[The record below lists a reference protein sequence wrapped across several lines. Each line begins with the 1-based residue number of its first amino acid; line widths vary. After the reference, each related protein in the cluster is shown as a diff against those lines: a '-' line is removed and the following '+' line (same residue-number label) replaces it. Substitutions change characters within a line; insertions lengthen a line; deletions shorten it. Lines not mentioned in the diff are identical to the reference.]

1 MNCEESKELLAEFS
15 LGQLDPGRMNE
26 VREHLHEGCAVCA
39 KELTEIVE
47 AWARLATNL
56 EPVKPSPEVE
66 SKLLAMIRGE
76 IAPPVELSRQ
86 HTENATDVRESS
98 RLKAYVLAASLL
110 GVAAG
115 LVAWNFTSLGRTLV
129 QIEGPAAPQ
138 ENWGIPQPNGAE
150 SGFQTVALEPLAET
164 NGLRLTAVV
173 NQQTEEWHIVGTGLP
188 AAKAGDVFR
197 IWFETKSGEF
207 RGTTLPVDKAGKG
220 GLVVGMPAAEQAD
233 LASLWLTVEASA
245 ETERPSSDNVLFH
258 ASIK

>member
-1 MNCEESKELLAEFS
+1 MNCDESQELLLEFS

-26 VREHLHEGCAVCA
+26 VREHLHEGCAVCG

-66 SKLLAMIRGE
+66 TKLLAMIRGE
-76 IAPPVELSRQ
+76 IAPPVELGRQ
-86 HTENATDVRESS
+86 HAENATDVRESS

-115 LVAWNFTSLGRTLV
+115 LVVWNFTSVGRALA
-129 QIEGPAAPQ
+129 QIKEPVAPQ
-138 ENWGIPQPNGAE
+138 ENWGVPRPNGAGL
-150 SGFQTVALEPLAET
+150 GFQTVSFEPLAET
-164 NGLRLTAVV
+164 KGLRLMAVV

-197 IWFETKSGEF
+197 IWFETKSGKF
-207 RGTTLPVDKAGKG
+207 RGATFPVDQTGKG
-220 GLVVGMPAAEQAD
+220 GLVITMSAAEQAD
-233 LASLWLTVEASA
+233 LASLWLTVETSA
-245 ETERPSSDNVLFH
+245 ETDRPSDNVLFH